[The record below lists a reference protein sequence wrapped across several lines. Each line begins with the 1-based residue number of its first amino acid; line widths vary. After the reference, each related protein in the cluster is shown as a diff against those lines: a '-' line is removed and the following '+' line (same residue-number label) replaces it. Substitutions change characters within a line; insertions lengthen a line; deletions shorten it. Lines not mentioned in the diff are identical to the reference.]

1 MKDFELKPFPG
12 EDEVSYIKRK
22 AYYHRLLKPRLAY
35 GRDCLDNKLGNT
47 TPINVNQREEI
58 DAFWAPYLTPEQR
71 DKFIDYRYYD
81 VYNNV
86 LREGEK
92 LCEYMPED
100 FYALFIDE
108 YFGNPQHSFPTDDKN
123 LYDLYYHDIK
133 RPRTIFRKVSG
144 LLLDEKY
151 DEITLDDVLAMSREQ
166 GEVIVKPT
174 RFTRSGRGLLFWDSC
189 RNDEKELKDY
199 LQSSGDVVCQ
209 EVVKQHPELSR
220 LNASS
225 LNTIRIMTMMLHGK
239 VHVLSSCIR
248 MGIAGSKVDN
258 FTNGGIGSGIKP
270 NGQLKNE
277 AYDYQANRYDK
288 HPSGT
293 IFESVTI
300 PNFDEC
306 IEMVTYLAKRISIMS
321 RLVSWDLAIDESGH
335 PLIIEMNFAGGLDIH
350 QLCNG
355 PIYREMTHEVLGEVF
370 KNAYTLNAILKSMQ

>member
-12 EDEVSYIKRK
+12 ESSVSYDKRK
-22 AYYHRLLKPRLAY
+22 AYYHRVLSPRLAY
-35 GRDCLDNKLGNT
+35 GRDCLDNKLKNS
-47 TPINVNQREEI
+47 TPISASEREEI

-81 VYNNV
+81 VYKKV
-86 LREGEK
+86 LRPGEK

-174 RFTRSGRGLLFWDSC
+174 RFTRSGRGLLFWDSG

-306 IEMVTYLAKRISIMS
+306 IEMVKYLAKRISIMS

-355 PIYREMTHEVLGEVF
+355 PIYRDMTREVLDEVF